1 MTRAQ
6 IFQVRQYMERLAHE
20 YRSASELA
28 SHAALIFKLESELKK
43 PQSPIWKLADTYM
56 KRARP

>member
-1 MTRAQ
+1 MNRAQ

-20 YRSASELA
+20 YRSADELA
-28 SHAALIFKLESELKK
+28 NHAALIFKLQSELEDKD
-43 PQSPIWKLADTYM
+43 SPIWKLADTCM